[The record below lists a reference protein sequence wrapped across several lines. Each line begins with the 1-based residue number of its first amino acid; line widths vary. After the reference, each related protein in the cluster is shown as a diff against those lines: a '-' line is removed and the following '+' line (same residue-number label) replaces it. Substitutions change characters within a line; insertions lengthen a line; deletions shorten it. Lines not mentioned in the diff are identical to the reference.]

1 MSRSKKLSVLLGA
14 LLAVCLITFGVSQYE
29 VHKEKIKNSDEIIL
43 ELPGDTVKSL
53 SWEYNSET
61 LAFHKDGK
69 WLYDGDGAFPV
80 DEEKINERLDLFS
93 EFGVSFIIED
103 VEDFGQYGLD
113 KPVCTIHLETDDES
127 YEILLGDFSKMDSE
141 RYVSIG
147 DGNVYLVKK
156 DPLDY
161 FDATLS
167 DMIKQD
173 EIPQFDKVTGI
184 QFTGAENYQIG
195 YQEDSSLSYCKDDV
209 YFMEQD
215 GAYLPLDTSRV
226 NSYLDTVS
234 RLNPTDYVTYNATD
248 EELRDCGL
256 DKPELTVS
264 VNYIPQTENTGQAE
278 KKNEETFILNVGR
291 DPEEKKAAEKAS
303 AGKSMDGEAAEPDDK
318 SENEEITAYVRVGQ
332 SKIVY
337 RITSDEYKKLVD
349 VSYNALRH
357 QEILSAD
364 FADIYQV
371 DISLEGE
378 NYTLT
383 SEKEDGDRTWYYK
396 EEKLESSGFFDALKQ
411 LKADS
416 FTREQPSQKEEISLT
431 VYLDNDNYPKVQMDF
446 YRYDGND
453 CLAVV
458 DGTPVCLVARNYVVD
473 LVEAVNAIVLN

>member
-1 MSRSKKLSVLLGA
+1 
-14 LLAVCLITFGVSQYE
+14 
-29 VHKEKIKNSDEIIL
+29 
-43 ELPGDTVKSL
+43 
-53 SWEYNSET
+53 
-61 LAFHKDGK
+61 
-69 WLYDGDGAFPV
+69 
-80 DEEKINERLDLFS
+80 
-93 EFGVSFIIED
+93 
-103 VEDFGQYGLD
+103 
-113 KPVCTIHLETDDES
+113 
-127 YEILLGDFSKMDSE
+127 
-141 RYVSIG
+141 
-147 DGNVYLVKK
+147 
-156 DPLDY
+156 
-161 FDATLS
+161 
-167 DMIKQD
+167 
-173 EIPQFDKVTGI
+173 
-184 QFTGAENYQIG
+184 
-195 YQEDSSLSYCKDDV
+195 
-209 YFMEQD
+209 
-215 GAYLPLDTSRV
+215 
-226 NSYLDTVS
+226 
-234 RLNPTDYVTYNATD
+234 
-248 EELRDCGL
+248 
-256 DKPELTVS
+256 
-264 VNYIPQTENTGQAE
+264 
-278 KKNEETFILNVGR
+278 
-291 DPEEKKAAEKAS
+291 
-303 AGKSMDGEAAEPDDK
+303 MDGEAAEPEDK

-383 SEKEDGDRTWYYK
+383 SEKEDDDRTWYYK

-416 FTREQPSQKEEISLT
+416 FTREQPSRKEEISLT

>member
-61 LAFHKDGK
+61 LAFHKDVK

-80 DEEKINERLDLFS
+80 DEEKINERLDLFN

-113 KPVCTIHLETDDES
+113 KPVCTIHLETDDDES

-161 FDATLS
+161 
-167 DMIKQD
+167 
-173 EIPQFDKVTGI
+173 
-184 QFTGAENYQIG
+184 
-195 YQEDSSLSYCKDDV
+195 
-209 YFMEQD
+209 
-215 GAYLPLDTSRV
+215 
-226 NSYLDTVS
+226 
-234 RLNPTDYVTYNATD
+234 

-264 VNYIPQTENTGQAE
+264 VNYIPQTEDTGQAE
-278 KKNEETFILNVGR
+278 EKTEETFILNVGR

-303 AGKSMDGEAAEPDDK
+303 AGKSMDGEAEEPEDK

>member
-29 VHKEKIKNSDEIIL
+29 VHREKIKNSDEIIL

-173 EIPQFDKVTGI
+173 EIPQFDK
-184 QFTGAENYQIG
+184 
-195 YQEDSSLSYCKDDV
+195 
-209 YFMEQD
+209 D
-215 GAYLPLDTSRV
+215 G
-226 NSYLDTVS
+226 DTVYRS
-234 RLNPTDYVTYNATD
+234 GKLSDWIS
-248 EELRDCGL
+248 GGQQ
-256 DKPELTVS
+256 
-264 VNYIPQTENTGQAE
+264 PQLLQG
-278 KKNEETFILNVGR
+278 
-291 DPEEKKAAEKAS
+291 
-303 AGKSMDGEAAEPDDK
+303 
-318 SENEEITAYVRVGQ
+318 
-332 SKIVY
+332 
-337 RITSDEYKKLVD
+337 
-349 VSYNALRH
+349 
-357 QEILSAD
+357 
-364 FADIYQV
+364 
-371 DISLEGE
+371 
-378 NYTLT
+378 
-383 SEKEDGDRTWYYK
+383 
-396 EEKLESSGFFDALKQ
+396 
-411 LKADS
+411 
-416 FTREQPSQKEEISLT
+416 
-431 VYLDNDNYPKVQMDF
+431 
-446 YRYDGND
+446 
-453 CLAVV
+453 
-458 DGTPVCLVARNYVVD
+458 
-473 LVEAVNAIVLN
+473 